1 MEVHGESGVL
11 GSPSRCMGWVYGLIV
26 GGNGEHFVVI
36 LDLRWEIILRLVSG
50 IIFSVRMRTLRML
63 LL

>member
-1 MEVHGESGVL
+1 MEVDGEGGVL
-11 GSPSRCMGWVYGLIV
+11 GSPLRCMGWVYGII

-36 LDLRWEIILRLVSG
+36 LDLRWEIVLRLVYG
-50 IIFSVRMRTLRML
+50 IIFSVRMQPLRML

>member
-1 MEVHGESGVL
+1 MEVHGKGGVL
-11 GSPSRCMGWVYGLIV
+11 GSPSRCMGWVYGIIV

-36 LDLRWEIILRLVSG
+36 LDLRWEIVLRLVYG
-50 IIFSVRMRTLRML
+50 IIFSVRMQPLRML